1 LSRLRNSDLS
11 QDTETP
17 SNFLA
22 NLQDVLFQAGQI
34 IDIRLALLIGL
45 LAFFVAVGF
54 DSSGHQAEAADL
66 LRQTQASFAPAIT
79 VIEGG
84 NLTADSDINGFTG
97 QGINSDPASLA
108 TAQRLRHGILTGARM
123 TSSRLTQAH
132 FFTDLPS
139 SR

>member
-1 LSRLRNSDLS
+1 LSH
-11 QDTETP
+11 DTETP

-34 IDIRLALLIGL
+34 IDLRLALLIGL

-54 DSSGHQAEAADL
+54 DSSGNQAEAADL
-66 LRQTQASFAPAIT
+66 LRQPHVGPTPAIT
-79 VIEGG
+79 LVKGMASSP
-84 NLTADSDINGFTG
+84 TSDIAPTTSQSVGDD
-97 QGINSDPASLA
+97 NSGLA
-108 TAQRLRHGILTGARM
+108 TAKRLRHGTLTGALM
-123 TSSRLTQAH
+123 TSNRLTQAH

>member
-1 LSRLRNSDLS
+1 LS

-17 SNFLA
+17 SNLLA
-22 NLQDVLFQAGQI
+22 NLQDALFQVGQI

-45 LAFFVAVGF
+45 LAFFVVVGF
-54 DSSGHQAEAADL
+54 DSSGNQAEAADL
-66 LRQTQASFAPAIT
+66 LQYRQMAPAPAIT
-79 VIEGG
+79 VVEGG
-84 NLTADSDINGFTG
+84 NFTTDNDTVASVG
-97 QGINSDPASLA
+97 QGVHSDTVSLA
-108 TAQRLRHGILTGARM
+108 TARRLRHGTLTGAVM

>member
-1 LSRLRNSDLS
+1 MS

-22 NLQDVLFQAGQI
+22 NLQDALFQAGQI

-54 DSSGHQAEAADL
+54 DSSGNRAEAADL
-66 LRQTQASFAPAIT
+66 LRQSQRASAPSVTVLEVGAFTTNDDIVDFTQQPAKGDT
-79 VIEGG
+79 
-84 NLTADSDINGFTG
+84 S
-97 QGINSDPASLA
+97 SLA
-108 TAQRLRHGILTGARM
+108 MARRLRHGTLTSAVM

>member
-1 LSRLRNSDLS
+1 LT

-22 NLQDVLFQAGQI
+22 SLQDVLFQAGQI
-34 IDIRLALLIGL
+34 IDVRLALLIGL
-45 LAFFVAVGF
+45 IAFFVAVGF
-54 DSSGHQAEAADL
+54 DSSGNQAEAADL
-66 LRQTQASFAPAIT
+66 LRQSQMVPTPTIT
-79 VIEGG
+79 VVEGG
-84 NLTADSDINGFTG
+84 NFTTDGTIAASVRQGTGRDIT
-97 QGINSDPASLA
+97 SLA
-108 TAQRLRHGILTGARM
+108 TAKRLRHGTLTGALM